1 MSKKVILIILSV
13 TLAVTLIVASVL
25 GFLFFKSKD
34 NNDENKEKYYYEVG
48 EMISNLKD
56 TSRKV
61 KLNIKIEYTDKK
73 LLKKLESSSF
83 IKHKIY
89 EIVRDKTEDELNGKA
104 GQIKIQSEVTEML
117 KKLFETDDII
127 NIYFEE
133 FIVS

>member
-1 MSKKVILIILSV
+1 MSKKVILIILSA
-13 TLAVTLIVASVL
+13 TLAITLIVASVL
-25 GFLFFKSKD
+25 GFFYFKSKD
-34 NNDENKEKYYYEVG
+34 NSNKDKEKYYYEVG

-61 KLNIKIEYTDKK
+61 KLNIKIELTDKK
-73 LLKKLESSSF
+73 LLKKLETNSY
-83 IKHKIY
+83 IKHKIF

-104 GQIKIQSEVTEML
+104 GQVNLQTEITKML
-117 KKLFETDDII
+117 QELFATENII